1 MTAENPYAPPKAEVT
16 DAVADKNRKPSAGA
30 RLAWTT
36 AVALPVF
43 LPLMF
48 LVPPEKRGVTALGGA
63 IFALGAGLIA
73 MCIPVRRKVG
83 FILPSILIV
92 FVLAALLG
100 HK

>member
-16 DAVADKNRKPSAGA
+16 DTAAEKNRKPSAVA
-30 RLAWTT
+30 RFLWTS

-48 LVPPEKRGVTALGGA
+48 LVPPEKRGVTALGAA

-73 MCIPVRRKVG
+73 MCIPARRKVV
-83 FILPSILIV
+83 FIVPAIFIV

-100 HK
+100 S